1 MDINALKL
9 KNKNLKKKIENASK
23 YIEEINKHKK
33 SIFEFWKYSNKDS
46 VATLDEGEEEELN
59 VNKIEKVFNY
69 EDDFE
74 KFGASADK
82 NQRKKF
88 TDSELDSSF
97 IATTSILSIINK
109 INLKVAEN
117 KDISEALKKIK
128 LSKAKDD
135 EEDDDEAFNIFGRMK
150 QTGNKERTIGNKT
163 HREAPRDKF
172 AILEIEKGSKG
183 VELKKHLEEVI
194 KNLKTAMKKN
204 ALKEDMYVYK
214 ATSSNMEF
222 NTFET
227 VSLDP
232 EKELNQFL
240 KTNKLSE
247 KIYLYKIKLPKG
259 MNFIAFTNIIFY
271 DNKNMTLPV
280 GMNLSSKI
288 LIDLSKLDI
297 KEKNKKRLNKLEFE
311 DSENDFSEVIVRNI
325 EVNELK

>member
-1 MDINALKL
+1 
-9 KNKNLKKKIENASK
+9 
-23 YIEEINKHKK
+23 
-33 SIFEFWKYSNKDS
+33 
-46 VATLDEGEEEELN
+46 
-59 VNKIEKVFNY
+59 
-69 EDDFE
+69 
-74 KFGASADK
+74 
-82 NQRKKF
+82 
-88 TDSELDSSF
+88 
-97 IATTSILSIINK
+97 
-109 INLKVAEN
+109 
-117 KDISEALKKIK
+117 
-128 LSKAKDD
+128 
-135 EEDDDEAFNIFGRMK
+135 
-150 QTGNKERTIGNKT
+150 
-163 HREAPRDKF
+163 
-172 AILEIEKGSKG
+172 
-183 VELKKHLEEVI
+183 
-194 KNLKTAMKKN
+194 
-204 ALKEDMYVYK
+204 MYVYK

-280 GMNLSSKI
+280 GTNLSSKI

>member
-1 MDINALKL
+1 MQ
-9 KNKNLKKKIENASK
+9 KIK
-23 YIEEINKHKK
+23 
-33 SIFEFWKYSNKDS
+33 IFEND
-46 VATLDEGEEEELN
+46 
-59 VNKIEKVFNY
+59 
-69 EDDFE
+69 
-74 KFGASADK
+74 
-82 NQRKKF
+82 
-88 TDSELDSSF
+88 
-97 IATTSILSIINK
+97 
-109 INLKVAEN
+109 
-117 KDISEALKKIK
+117 
-128 LSKAKDD
+128 KDD
-135 EEDDDEAFNIFGRMK
+135 EDEEFNIFGRIK
-150 QTGNKERTIGNKT
+150 QTSNKERTIGNKT

-240 KTNKLSE
+240 KTNKLNE

-311 DSENDFSEVIVRNI
+311 DTEDDFSEIIVRNI